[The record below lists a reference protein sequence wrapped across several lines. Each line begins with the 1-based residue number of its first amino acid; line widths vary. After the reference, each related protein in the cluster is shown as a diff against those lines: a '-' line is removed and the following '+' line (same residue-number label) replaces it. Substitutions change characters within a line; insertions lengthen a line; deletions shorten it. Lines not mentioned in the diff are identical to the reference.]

1 MDRTYMK
8 RDDNQVDGFLLLDSL
23 YFFLNWSLF
32 FIHSNRDTEIHILSV

>member
-23 YFFLNWSLF
+23 NWSLF